1 MSAGAV
7 VEGYISLQV
16 ADPEVF
22 AEDAQ
27 AIAALESAVAGI
39 AGVPESRVRVE
50 VDAARRL
57 RQAQVARETQ
67 LSQDAATSARTSDRR
82 LDVGTVIVQYTIA
95 PGDKVAAWTAALAM
109 DAVGTASVTEAV
121 TTELENAGLD
131 AYAESLSV
139 VSLGITEKPAAP
151 PPDYTEPP
159 GGGLPPPEDANGL
172 LASLVGGGLL
182 LVCGSLT
189 CTAFVVRERRKRKDT
204 SIIQDAVYDLD
215 AGPLG
220 AKAPGAANG
229 ESAAE
234 AADNPSKG
242 YDWGQELAPGVYDLD
257 DLAQAVSRS
266 GAPGAARG
274 GEWAAHPPTREESGM
289 SAVSLE
295 PQINTTHR
303 HNFWS
308 LDMEPVEEPPGS
320 PSAALESA
328 SVNMSL

>member
-1 MSAGAV
+1 V

-57 RQAQVARETQ
+57 RQAQVAWETQ
-67 LSQDAATSARTSDRR
+67 LSQDAAARTSDRR

-121 TTELENAGLD
+121 TTELEDAGLD

-159 GGGLPPPEDANGL
+159 GGGGLPPPEDASDL

-295 PQINTTHR
+295 PQINTAHR

-308 LDMEPVEEPPGS
+308 LDMGPVEEPPGS